1 MESMYDW
8 VQKMIKLEKVDAP
21 TKEEFGRIMH
31 DEDVPEERKLEI
43 LKKVEMAGGYEGL
56 CD

>member
-8 VQKMIKLEKVDAP
+8 VQKMIRLEKSDAP

-31 DEDVPEERKLEI
+31 DDSIPEEKKLEV
-43 LKKVEMAGGYEGL
+43 LKQVELAGGYEGL